1 MCSRL
6 VFRSMQ
12 GSAPSLIFNRFLS
25 LTQVQFSAAAKLK
38 EKTATGTKPEKPA
51 VNTEKSSTS
60 PTTKASDITLE
71 DKKAIPPPT
80 TGTNDP
86 NKTYS
91 EKIHRLVD
99 EISKLSLVDVMDL
112 NELLKRT
119 LKIQD
124 VPIMA
129 SGGVGNAAPA
139 PAAKKEEDDEESARP
154 TAQSVFKIRLIK
166 FDDTKKVPVIKQV
179 KDVVENINLVQAKKL
194 VESIPQVLRDNLSKA
209 DAETMKAKIEAA
221 GVLQL
226 SSRHLA
232 TQATSSPAATNPPKA
247 QAPATPPPAPPQKT
261 KFGPLKDEDRIFT
274 NLYGRHDWHLKGAMS
289 RGDWY
294 KTKEIVLK
302 GSGWIIDEVK
312 KSGLRG
318 RGGAGFPSGLKW
330 SFMNKPFDGRPKYL
344 VINADEG
351 EPGTCKDREIM
362 RHDPHKLI
370 EGCLIAGHA
379 MGARAAYI
387 YIRGEFY
394 NEGSNLQTAI
404 HEAYQ
409 AGLLGKN
416 ACGTGY
422 DFDIFVHRGAGAYIC
437 GEETALIESIE
448 GKQGK
453 PRLKPPFPADIGL
466 FGCPTTVTNVETVA
480 VAPEICR
487 RGGDWFASF
496 GRERNRG
503 TKLFCISGHV
513 NNPVTVEEEMSI
525 PLKELIER
533 HAGGVRGGW
542 DNLLAIIPGGSSVPL
557 IPKKICED
565 VLMDFD
571 ALVAVQSGLGTAAVI
586 VMDKSTDVIKAI
598 ARLSDFYQHESCG
611 QGLIRHFR
619 PEMERRMAEYAAK
632 HGDAK
637 TINASAH

>member
-221 GVLQL
+221 GGVC
-226 SSRHLA
+226 
-232 TQATSSPAATNPPKA
+232 
-247 QAPATPPPAPPQKT
+247 
-261 KFGPLKDEDRIFT
+261 
-274 NLYGRHDWHLKGAMS
+274 
-289 RGDWY
+289 
-294 KTKEIVLK
+294 V
-302 GSGWIIDEVK
+302 
-312 KSGLRG
+312 
-318 RGGAGFPSGLKW
+318 
-330 SFMNKPFDGRPKYL
+330 
-344 VINADEG
+344 
-351 EPGTCKDREIM
+351 
-362 RHDPHKLI
+362 
-370 EGCLIAGHA
+370 
-379 MGARAAYI
+379 
-387 YIRGEFY
+387 
-394 NEGSNLQTAI
+394 
-404 HEAYQ
+404 
-409 AGLLGKN
+409 
-416 ACGTGY
+416 
-422 DFDIFVHRGAGAYIC
+422 
-437 GEETALIESIE
+437 
-448 GKQGK
+448 
-453 PRLKPPFPADIGL
+453 
-466 FGCPTTVTNVETVA
+466 VE
-480 VAPEICR
+480 
-487 RGGDWFASF
+487 
-496 GRERNRG
+496 
-503 TKLFCISGHV
+503 
-513 NNPVTVEEEMSI
+513 
-525 PLKELIER
+525 
-533 HAGGVRGGW
+533 
-542 DNLLAIIPGGSSVPL
+542 
-557 IPKKICED
+557 
-565 VLMDFD
+565 
-571 ALVAVQSGLGTAAVI
+571 
-586 VMDKSTDVIKAI
+586 
-598 ARLSDFYQHESCG
+598 
-611 QGLIRHFR
+611 
-619 PEMERRMAEYAAK
+619 
-632 HGDAK
+632 
-637 TINASAH
+637 